1 MRILAGEARGRPLR
15 TPAGRATRP
24 TSARMR
30 EALFARCQGQLP
42 GARVLDL
49 FAGTGS
55 LGLEALSRG
64 AAHATFVEVAE
75 PASRLLND
83 NVRQLGFAAQSRVL
97 RLPVARALHRL
108 AGDRFDLVVLDPP
121 YGQGE
126 IGPALQQL
134 SLLGLLAPGATV
146 MAVHGAREEAPP
158 PPTGLFLVDT
168 RRFGDSAVT
177 RYGEGS
183 GSGDGPEGP

>member
-1 MRILAGEARGRPLR
+1 MRA
-15 TPAGRATRP
+15 
-24 TSARMR
+24 
-30 EALFARCQGQLP
+30 ALCDRCGVQLP

-75 PASRLLND
+75 PVARLLGE
-83 NVRQLGFAAQSRVL
+83 NVRHLGFAERSRVVH
-97 RLPVARALHRL
+97 LPVARALRRL

-134 SLLGLLAPGATV
+134 SLLGLLAPGGAV
-146 MAVHGAREEAPP
+146 MAVHGAREEAPAP
-158 PPTGLFLVDT
+158 PAGLVLVDT

-177 RYGEGS
+177 RYGEAS
-183 GSGDGPEGP
+183 GSSDGPKGP